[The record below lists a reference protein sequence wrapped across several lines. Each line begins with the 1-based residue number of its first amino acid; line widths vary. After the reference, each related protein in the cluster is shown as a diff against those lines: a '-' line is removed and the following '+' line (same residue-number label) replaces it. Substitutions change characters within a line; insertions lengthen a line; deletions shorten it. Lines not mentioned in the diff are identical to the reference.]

1 VKKWRTYQRMDQKK
15 LEHFRQIL
23 LRELPEHAQHVRED
37 QRSAIEG
44 TEDGVKDSL
53 DMSIEDVNKEIAFR
67 LGERESEMVA
77 DIYDAL
83 RRIDEGTY
91 GKCQRCG
98 RDIDERRLEALPTAR
113 YDAECQ
119 ALIESEQ
126 GNVKVPSL

>member
-1 VKKWRTYQRMDQKK
+1 MDQKK
-15 LEHFRQIL
+15 LEHFRTIL
-23 LRELPEHAQHVRED
+23 LRELAEHAQHVRDD

-53 DMSIEDVNKEIAFR
+53 DMSIEDVNKEIAFKM
-67 LGERESEMVA
+67 GERESQMVT
-77 DIYDAL
+77 DIKDAL
-83 RRIDEGTY
+83 RRIDDGTY

-119 ALIESEQ
+119 AKIESEQ
-126 GNVKVPSL
+126 GNIKVPSL